1 MSTRIYTLPVDQT
14 QWQVEG
20 ETSTVFNWEY
30 DATRDRLLTLY
41 EKGKEK
47 QWNTNTRLDWSIP
60 VDPESPGNTP
70 DYYIP
75 IYGSDMWEA
84 MGEKGH
90 ARFRHHMAAWMN
102 SQFLHGEQGALIC
115 ASKIVQTCPD
125 VDSKFYAATQTMDEA
140 RHMETYSRY
149 LREKIELA
157 YPINPHLKALL
168 NDVVSDSRWDMTNL
182 GMQVLI
188 EGLALAA
195 FALVRDYS
203 TEPLAKAL
211 NTYVM
216 QDEARHVAFGRLAL
230 RDFYPQL
237 TQQERDER
245 EEFVVYACY
254 LMRDRFMA
262 EEVWETLELDAE
274 RCREYVENSEMMGVF
289 RKMLFSRIVPTIKDL
304 GLWGPKVQ
312 RAYQDMGVME
322 FAAVNPDDLSA
333 ADEQVAEDL
342 DRRRER
348 SPDGNG
354 RVQRSGSDG
363 LVGEEGGT
371 APLAGVDRA
380 RAREVKEAIEAGGE
394 E

>member
-14 QWQVEG
+14 EWHV
-20 ETSTVFNWEY
+20 TSDATTVFNWEY
-30 DATRDRLLTLY
+30 DEGRDRLLTLY
-41 EKGKEK
+41 EKGKDK
-47 QWNTNTRLDWSIP
+47 QWNTNSRLDWSIS
-60 VDPESPGNTP
+60 VDPESPDNMP

-84 MGEKGH
+84 MDDKEH
-90 ARFRHHMAAWMN
+90 AEFRHHMAGWMN

-125 VDSKFYAATQTMDEA
+125 LDSKFYAATQTMDEA
-140 RHMETYSRY
+140 RHCETYSRY

-157 YPINPHLKALL
+157 YPINPNLKALL
-168 NDVVSDSRWDMTNL
+168 NDVVNDSRWDMTNL

-203 TEPLAKAL
+203 QEPLAKAL

-230 RDFYPQL
+230 REFYPQL
-237 TQQERDER
+237 TEPERAER

-254 LMRDRFMA
+254 LMRDRFLA
-262 EEVWETLELDAE
+262 EEVWDNLGLDGD
-274 RCREYVENSEMMGVF
+274 RCKEYVESSEMMGAF

-312 RAYQDMGVME
+312 RAYADMGVIE
-322 FAAVNPDDLSA
+322 FADLDPDDLSA
-333 ADEQVAEDL
+333 ADERIAEELDLGSGPSGNGELASATGTLSDVDPARAEEVEAMIRRGAED
-342 DRRRER
+342 
-348 SPDGNG
+348 
-354 RVQRSGSDG
+354 
-363 LVGEEGGT
+363 
-371 APLAGVDRA
+371 
-380 RAREVKEAIEAGGE
+380 
-394 E
+394 